1 MKKNN
6 RREFLKS
13 GSIATSFLA
22 LGPVG
27 LGSRKS
33 ILKIKVP
40 NDTNSVQLLHSAGL
54 RAQEEPLDSI
64 GGLSS
69 IQDLLRETSGF
80 PVYLDSG
87 NFLARDLD
95 FENNLSFVKNL
106 VSSGLALAT
115 LATQEM
121 ALPSADLQKLI
132 IESKLKVLGNNLENK
147 GLVLGETYFSRA
159 IISSGKYRVGVLPVS
174 DASWNSLTS
183 KALELRML
191 YQCDLIIGL
200 GNPPVS
206 NITDSKS
213 YFDKSHEID
222 HFLVDDEFSMPLG
235 TQVVH
240 SKKGKEIWVSRPAG
254 LGCLIGSFQYQI
266 NPAYKICQLSNNST
280 IPGNATNQRKMALL
294 YQFSDQNLV

>member
-13 GSIATSFLA
+13 GSIATSLLA
-22 LGPVG
+22 LGPIG

-33 ILKIKVP
+33 ILKIRVP

-54 RAQEEPLDSI
+54 KAQEKPLDSI

-69 IQDLLRETSGF
+69 IQDLLREISDA

-115 LATQEM
+115 LGTQEM
-121 ALPSADLQKLI
+121 ALPSADLQKI
-132 IESKLKVLGNNLENK
+132 IRESKLKVLGNNLENK
-147 GLVLGETYFSRA
+147 GLILGETYFSRA
-159 IISSGKYRVGVLPVS
+159 IISSGKYRVGILPVS
-174 DASWNSLTS
+174 GASCTSLNS
-183 KALELRML
+183 KAMELRLL

-206 NITDSKS
+206 GLKATQS
-213 YFDKSHEID
+213 YFNQSHEMD
-222 HFLVDDEFSMPLG
+222 HFLLDDQFSMPLG

-240 SKKGKEIWVSRPAG
+240 SKKGKEIWVSRPAE
-254 LGCLIGSFQYQI
+254 LGRFIGKFQYQI
-266 NPAYKICQLSNNST
+266 NPAYKICQLSNYST
-280 IPGNATNQRKMALL
+280 IPGKATNPQKMALL